1 MKGKNRATRHGSWGM
16 RENFFEI
23 VGLSFLA
30 LILFTGGLFA
40 VAQAILPEDLRD
52 GGGPGR
58 SFLCS

>member
-1 MKGKNRATRHGSWGM
+1 M

-40 VAQAILPEDLRD
+40 VAQAILPEDLRH